1 MLLDEVNVYQGI
13 GPLRLHVDTEPFRL
27 VPINVNYI
35 NIRLH
40 DLFWYIEVMAYA
52 QGHDVYKGISIR
64 LKATK

>member
-1 MLLDEVNVYQGI
+1 MLLDEVNVYQEI

-40 DLFWYIEVMAYA
+40 DLFWYM
-52 QGHDVYKGISIR
+52 K
-64 LKATK
+64 